1 MPTKTRTLDWGSKRD
16 QESVTRALHRQGQL
30 WRAILSGERDCLGFL
45 STDDYLRVA
54 DQLLGDI
61 RQLAVRFVR
70 QFWLITTALV
80 ILVIATITAV
90 FVFHAATA
98 LIAAVVTTAGAV
110 GITWKGAASSLG
122 RVLQQA
128 QRPLWETE
136 LDAAI
141 AVKATQMP
149 RELRSAQRPG
159 DSDRLGQEAEVPA
172 ATAPPATD

>member
-1 MPTKTRTLDWGSKRD
+1 
-16 QESVTRALHRQGQL
+16 
-30 WRAILSGERDCLGFL
+30 L

-70 QFWLITTALV
+70 HFWLITTALV
-80 ILVIATITAV
+80 VLVVATITAV

-98 LIAAVVTTAGAV
+98 LIAAVVTAAGAV

-122 RVLQQA
+122 RALQQA

-149 RELRSAQRPG
+149 RERRSAQRPG
-159 DSDRLGQEAEVPA
+159 DSDRLGREAEAPA